1 MSVILPVI
9 DLKRG
14 QVVHGFAGQR
24 DQYRPIESQLVDS
37 PHPGK
42 VAKAITQFVGSHD
55 VYLADLDA
63 IAGEEPDWN
72 GYATIQNQGVKLWLD
87 AGTGDLDAIQR
98 VVDRVQCRLIIALET
113 LRTLRSLEDVVAA
126 FPDQQLVFSLDMDGE
141 QPIVC
146 DAAASRLS
154 PETIASYALDAGIQ
168 SMIVLDV
175 AAVGSEATT
184 TVDLCRKIKSRYPEL
199 ELVSGGGVCD
209 RGDIQRFMDAGCDRV
224 LVATAIHRGSDLSQ

>member
-24 DQYRPIESQLVDS
+24 DHYRPIESQLVDS

-42 VAKAITQFVGSHD
+42 VAKAITKFAGSDD

-63 IAGEEPDWN
+63 IAGEDPDWN
-72 GYATIQNQGVKLWLD
+72 SYATIQNQGVELWLD
-87 AGTGDLDAIQR
+87 AGTGDLKAIKR
-98 VVDRVQCRLIIALET
+98 VLDRTPCRLIVALET
-113 LRTLRSLEDVVAA
+113 LRTLRSLEEIVAA
-126 FPDQQLVFSLDMDGE
+126 LPDQKLVFSLDMDAE
-141 QPIVC
+141 QPIVF

-154 PETIASYALDAGIQ
+154 AETIASYALDSGIQ

-175 AAVGSEATT
+175 ASVGSEGTT
-184 TVDLCRKIKSRYPEL
+184 TVDLCRKIKSRYPDL
-199 ELVSGGGVCD
+199 ELISGGGVRD
-209 RGDIQRFMDAGCDRV
+209 GGDVQRFVEAGCDRV